1 MQGKVQT
8 AGVKEARTRLPEIL
22 RSADNEGTV
31 TIVTK
36 RGKPCAAVVPV
47 SQALRKAPNLSDL
60 RGSAKGCFGN
70 AGQFVSKLRDEWA
83 MKPRRNA
90 TAVR

>member
-31 TIVTK
+31 TTVTK
-36 RGKPCAAVVPV
+36 RGEPCAAVVPV